1 MLQKLLFK
9 MPPEELQRPRPRLR
23 ASAASMPRLAAEVVA
38 SSKPGDGVPSD
49 AGAAS
54 TKPVKASPPSR
65 WQRLPP
71 PEHQRTLVRE
81 AGPTTQRLRKSHS
94 AVLPL
99 PSIRSSRP
107 PEVQPLRCSLHPLHD
122 SSAHRAVHS
131 SLHSSS
137 PAQANAD
144 NPRYNLRGC
153 PGYLHSMTYLASA
166 RYSPLSKL

>member
-1 MLQKLLFK
+1 MQ
-9 MPPEELQRPRPRLR
+9 PEELQRPRPRLR
-23 ASAASMPRLAAEVVA
+23 ASAASMPRLSFRGSCVAAEVVA

-49 AGAAS
+49 AGAT

-71 PEHQRTLVRE
+71 PEHQQTLVRE
-81 AGPTTQRLRKSHS
+81 AGPTTQRLRKSRS

-107 PEVQPLRCSLHPLHD
+107 PEVQPLRCSLHSFHD
-122 SSAHRAVHS
+122 SSGVVR
-131 SLHSSS
+131 S
-137 PAQANAD
+137 PAHANAD

-153 PGYLHSMTYLASA
+153 PGYLRSMTYLASA
-166 RYSPLSKL
+166 RHSPYPNSNPNPDP

>member
-1 MLQKLLFK
+1 MRAD
-9 MPPEELQRPRPRLR
+9 ELQLPRP
-23 ASAASMPRLAAEVVA
+23 AAGEWSVGVAAEVVA
-38 SSKPGDGVPSD
+38 SQPGDGVPSD
-49 AGAAS
+49 AGAAT
-54 TKPVKASPPSR
+54 TKPVKAPPPSR

-71 PEHQRTLVRE
+71 PEHQQTLVRE
-81 AGPTTQRLRKSHS
+81 ADPMTQRLRKSHS

-122 SSAHRAVHS
+122 SSAHRALHSS
-131 SLHSSS
+131 SLHSS

-153 PGYLHSMTYLASA
+153 PGYLRSMTYLASA
-166 RYSPLSKL
+166 RYTHPNSKSQTLTQTITKP

>member
-1 MLQKLLFK
+1 
-9 MPPEELQRPRPRLR
+9 MPPDELQRPRPRLR
-23 ASAASMPRLAAEVVA
+23 ASAASMPRLSFRGTCVAAEVVA

-49 AGAAS
+49 AGAT

-71 PEHQRTLVRE
+71 PEHQQTLVRE

-107 PEVQPLRCSLHPLHD
+107 PEVQPLRCSLHPLPD
-122 SSAHRAVHS
+122 SSAHRALHS
-131 SLHSSS
+131 SLQGSS

-153 PGYLHSMTYLASA
+153 PGYLRSMSYLASA
-166 RYSPLSKL
+166 RYSPSPKP